1 MLMIKENPTIFAWK
15 NNLQIILSIFLPIY
29 LITLVLFPIVKPMTH
44 MGMAFIVVI
53 FYMVLR
59 NPLQI
64 KRIPSVLSIIID
76 ACFILAA
83 IVSIGYIIIY
93 HEQIIWRLGSPT
105 SLDLTIAIMGTIVS
119 FETCRRT
126 KNIPLMILAIIFVL
140 YALYGYIIPGTF
152 GHAGFTISRVVRYV
166 WLSSEGVFSSFTM
179 LVVRLLFVFIF
190 WGTLL
195 HVFGVSKFFLRIAF
209 LLTQKIRSGPA
220 LAGVVGSSLLGTIVG
235 NAVANVVTTGPI
247 TIPLMKN
254 RGISSEKAAAI
265 EAASST
271 GGQILPPVMGIAAFA
286 MAQMS
291 GIPYIN
297 IMLAAIIPAFL
308 YYWCLA
314 AGVHLE
320 SLKVF
325 AKVKSNNNINN
336 RLSWGKEFKDPDF
349 IKGFAF
355 FVPIIILVYLIVS
368 GLSLPRSGVYT
379 IFSTIAIYF
388 ILYPY
393 PKQILIKLV
402 EASRQT
408 INNMLILF
416 GAAAGVGILI
426 GAITMTGIHAKVSEY
441 VLFLANESIILT
453 LLFVA
458 FASIILGMGMPTVA
472 AYIIV
477 ALILVPALIKLGIP
491 ELTAHFFAFFYAVL
505 SAITPPVAIASFAA
519 ASIAETNPYKVSLY
533 AMLYAKVAILIPFIF
548 VFNPAVLGQGSLGET
563 VFTIL
568 TLLIGF
574 TSITIA
580 ISGFIT
586 RKLLTISRLLLLMA
600 GLLIIT
606 PGPDLLYKIIGG
618 LIGIIV
624 TCMLEL
630 MFDRVETK
638 TALGK

>member
-1 MLMIKENPTIFAWK
+1 MIEEVATKYVWK
-15 NNLQIILSIFLPIY
+15 DNLQVIISVFLSIC
-29 LITLVLFPIVKPMTH
+29 LITLVLFPVIKPMTH
-44 MGMAFIVVI
+44 MGIALMAVI
-53 FYMVLR
+53 IYMVLR
-59 NPLQI
+59 NPL
-64 KRIPSVLSIIID
+64 KVKYIPLWVSTIID
-76 ACFILAA
+76 VCFILAT
-83 IVSIGYIIIY
+83 IISIGYVMIY

-105 SLDLTIAIMGTIVS
+105 PLDLTIAVIGTLVS

-126 KNIPLMILAIIFVL
+126 KNIPLMILAIIFFL
-140 YALYGYIIPGTF
+140 YALYGNIIPGTF

-166 WLSSEGVFSSFTM
+166 WLSSEGVFSAFTM
-179 LVVRLLFVFIF
+179 LVVRLLFIFIF

-195 HVFGVSKFFLRIAF
+195 HVLGVSKFFLRIAF
-209 LLTQKIRSGPA
+209 LLTHRIRSGPA

-297 IMLAAIIPAFL
+297 IMLAAIIPAIL
-308 YYWCLA
+308 YYFCLA

-325 AKVKSNNNINN
+325 AKVKSDNDTIKKLTW
-336 RLSWGKEFKDPDF
+336 RKEFKDLDF

-355 FVPIIILVYLIVS
+355 FIPIIILVYLIVS

-379 IFSTIAIYF
+379 LFATIAIYF
-388 ILYPY
+388 FLYPY
-393 PKQILIKLV
+393 PKQLLLKLV
-402 EASRQT
+402 EACRQT
-408 INNMLILF
+408 VDNMLILF

-426 GAITMTGIHAKVSEY
+426 GAITMTGIHAKVSES
-441 VLFLANESIILT
+441 VLIIANESIILT

-458 FASIILGMGMPTVA
+458 IASIILGMGMPTVA

-477 ALILVPALIKLGIP
+477 ALILVPALIKIGIP

-519 ASIAETNPYKVSLY
+519 ASIAEANPYKVSLY
-533 AMLYAKVAILIPFIF
+533 AMMYAKVAILIPFIF
-548 VFNPAVLGQGSLGET
+548 VFNPAVLGQGNLGET
-563 VFTIL
+563 LYTIL
-568 TLLIGF
+568 SLLIGF
-574 TSITIA
+574 TSLTIA
-580 ISGFIT
+580 IGGFIN
-586 RKLLTISRLLLLMA
+586 RKLLTISRLILA
-600 GLLIIT
+600 ITGFLIIT
-606 PGPDLLYKIIGG
+606 PGLNLLLTVLGGFMGVTIIS
-618 LIGIIV
+618 I
-624 TCMLEL
+624 LEL
-630 MFDRVETK
+630 IFNK
-638 TALGK
+638 TDPHEATA